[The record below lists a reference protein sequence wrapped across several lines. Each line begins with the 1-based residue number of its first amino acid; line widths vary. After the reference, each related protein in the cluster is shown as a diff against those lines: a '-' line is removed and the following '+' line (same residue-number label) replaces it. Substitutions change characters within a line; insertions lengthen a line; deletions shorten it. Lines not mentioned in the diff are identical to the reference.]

1 MKTKLETMVGYL
13 AGRQGDAVERIRLEL
28 ADPGSD
34 ASQWLAELRS
44 RSRALF
50 DPGSLN
56 QPPGGR
62 SPAISTFTAEPR
74 PSRRRWLPQ
83 LVIGASA
90 TAVVIFAVG
99 AFLKTR
105 DDRIH
110 RLESLLAQQDARWGE
125 RIERLKSAVTL
136 PRVPLQQETPTVTKP
151 TSHDDKPAPAT
162 DPTTALALAR
172 LEAKLGELGERLG
185 REEPKAETPD
195 PSAEPLRGDL
205 ERLRRE
211 MMLGSQA
218 HKRQI
223 QELSAVLREMMQLL
237 KELAVNAR
245 TAAPIQN
252 PVPIPMHQGHN
263 PAMGQRPEAN
273 GSGELFLQGQMQHQP
288 QWGSQKP
295 PGGRFGSG
303 MQTPGGPG

>member
-28 ADPGSD
+28 ADPGSE
-34 ASQWLAELRS
+34 ASQWLAEVRS

-50 DPGSLN
+50 NPGSLN

-62 SPAISTFTAEPR
+62 SPAISRFTAEPR

-83 LVIGASA
+83 FVLGVSA

-136 PRVPLQQETPTVTKP
+136 PRLPLQEDTPTVKKP
-151 TSHDDKPAPAT
+151 TSHDDKPALAA

-195 PSAEPLRGDL
+195 LSGEPLRGDL

-218 HKRQI
+218 NKRQI

-245 TAAPIQN
+245 TAVPIQI
-252 PVPIPMHQGHN
+252 PVPIPMHQGHD
-263 PAMGQRPEAN
+263 PAMGQRPDAN
-273 GSGELFLQGQMQHQP
+273 GSGQLLLQGQMQRQP

-295 PGGRFGSG
+295 SGGHFGPG